1 MLEIRL
7 KRRDK
12 IIHQIKIFLIF
23 LVIEVFVICYVLQ
36 VAEIQEQLD
45 EVMRKQQAFEA
56 ELEEESQ
63 SQGRSLQL
71 EESQVCCCVSVNNLH
86 SLAQQLTGW

>member
-71 EESQVCCCVSVNNLH
+71 EESQVCCLCL
-86 SLAQQLTGW
+86 